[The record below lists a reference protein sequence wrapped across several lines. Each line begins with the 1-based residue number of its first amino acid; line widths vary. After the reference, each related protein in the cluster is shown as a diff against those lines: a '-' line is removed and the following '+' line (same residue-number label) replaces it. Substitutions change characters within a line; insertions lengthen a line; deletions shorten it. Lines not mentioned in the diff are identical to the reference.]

1 MNLVLGKAERFS
13 SVSGGS
19 ITVGLL
25 AKEWDRLDFR
35 NGVSAVFATR
45 IVEPLR
51 QFCRLRIDTLAIGE
65 GLLTPWKTV
74 SNAV

>member
-1 MNLVLGKAERFS
+1 
-13 SVSGGS
+13 
-19 ITVGLL
+19 
-25 AKEWDRLDFR
+25 
-35 NGVSAVFATR
+35 VFATR